1 VWWVWGRRKIINKCR
16 IHRTSISFPFFIN
29 NESISHWLKILFLSR
44 NIYFIYLLIFR
55 TRRLSKKIRD
65 ARGRQNNQLPTPK
78 PPLCIVVFSPLGN
91 PKPAKWD
98 LEIYDESG
106 NGEYVY
112 KFSPCLGTEGWSAG
126 GICFIWAKRERK
138 RERDETLPIM
148 IIAKGCATVRPA
160 MLFFLFLWLF
170 LFLASLLAALW
181 AHWETS
187 ERRVVYW
194 NGPSIHW
201 KDLPK
206 NVERK

>member
-1 VWWVWGRRKIINKCR
+1 MSYPS
-16 IHRTSISFPFFIN
+16 HEHLSSFFYKQWIDFSLI
-29 NESISHWLKILFLSR
+29 EHFYFKVEIFILF
-44 NIYFIYLLIFR
+44 IYCFW

-65 ARGRQNNQLPTPK
+65 ARGRQNNHLPTPK
-78 PPLCIVVFSPLGN
+78 PPLCIDVFSPLGN

-126 GICFIWAKRERK
+126 GICFIWAKRERLE
-138 RERDETLPIM
+138 RERERERKRDETLPIM

-170 LFLASLLAALW
+170 LFLASLLAALLGPLVN
-181 AHWETS
+181 ERTTS
-187 ERRVVYW
+187 GLLKWPV
-194 NGPSIHW
+194 
-201 KDLPK
+201 LPFDISTCPK
-206 NVERK
+206 M